1 MRALRWILV
10 AAAAIAL
17 AACEG
22 PAGKDGADGKPCS
35 VKDNTDGTKTLSC
48 PDGTNVTIVNGAA
61 GQDGQ
66 QGPAGQTGAQ
76 GDAGSSCS
84 ATQVDGGVLVQ
95 CTDGTSAIV
104 PNGAQGQVGVN
115 GVPGKFS
122 LLIDSVATAAGA
134 DGGMVST
141 LTFSVYPA
149 ANVCPG
155 GVCDDTLSSAV
166 VGTKTFYATEY
177 NAGTNTFDTA
187 KNFSF
192 GNIHFKGFTLDGNG
206 AQYTAIKANPS
217 FVPETSTSAFVY
229 AYVTGLAAAPAPTS
243 GHYLLPSSV
252 ASASKVFGTIA
263 YSSNGN
269 VSGCERCHGAPYA
282 KHGYR
287 MAHVAGLPDFVA
299 CKSCHTDQRNGGDP
313 DWYMKADDP
322 ANYEAVLTPTGLPA
336 AYKAKYS
343 YTANLM
349 NDVHNSHGFE
359 FNYPQ
364 SMSNCSTC
372 HAGKMA
378 SIATDSNF
386 RPDVC
391 KSCHVV
397 NGPTPGVGNGGV
409 ETGRA
414 PAMTAIWAAKNVTAL
429 HASIDLFAQND
440 GGLTATSC
448 NTCHKAGGIGKT
460 FAQLH
465 DGYNPQIYAV
475 TSGADAGTTWAEVI
489 KTKIDATSYDPVT
502 HILTV
507 NFSVSGA
514 AANALIKPTLVGAL
528 YGWDTKDFL
537 VSGHGSDST
546 NKRLLEYTEGSSSN
560 SPRLT
565 VSPSPTTAGTTS
577 WTATADLSMWA
588 ADMADGGA
596 GYLPSGAVKRMQ
608 FSVLP
613 ALGVDQSVFAG
624 ALPDGGT
631 NDQISITGATA
642 TITLAP
648 TATLDAGVVDP
659 NGYGLDIV
667 DSAKCNSCHDR
678 LATTFHGPNYGSVG
692 TLACRSCHW
701 VGAGGSHL
709 EMQSRSIDSYVH
721 AIHRM
726 QYFDIQN
733 VDFTNPVQKLR
744 YNDHVEGNYP
754 NFAGPLNCESC
765 HKPGKYNPPDQT
777 RSLPSIIS
785 ASRALKPGSTRNIGS
800 FPAQITGP
808 AERACGGCHRAELIN
823 EDNAAGLAAFYA
835 HTTVNGSSVADTS
848 AASLDAV
855 TRYIMGQVGVAAPTP
870 YVQGAQVESCEICHA
885 NQGDNHQKLFNSW
898 KKGLQ

>member
-1 MRALRWILV
+1 MRTLRGMLV

-17 AACEG
+17 AACTG
-22 PAGKDGADGKPCS
+22 PAGKDGQPCS
-35 VKDNTDGTKTLSC
+35 VKDNTDGTKTLTC
-48 PDGTNVTIVNGAA
+48 PDGTNVTIVNGTD
-61 GQDGQ
+61 GTNGQ
-66 QGPAGQTGAQ
+66 QGPDGQTGPQGPQ

-84 ATQVDGGVLVQ
+84 ATPIDGGVLVQ
-95 CTDGTSAIV
+95 CDDGTNAII
-104 PNGAQGQVGVN
+104 PNGAQGQVGIN

-122 LLIDSVATAAGA
+122 LMIDSVATTTGA
-134 DGGMVST
+134 DGGMTST
-141 LTFSVYPA
+141 LTFSVSPA

-166 VGTKTFYATEY
+166 VGTKTFYAQEY
-177 NAGTNTFDTA
+177 NATNNTFDTA
-187 KNFSF
+187 RNFSF
-192 GNIHFKGFTLDGNG
+192 GNIHFKGFTADGNG
-206 AQYTAIKANPS
+206 AQYTATKAGAS
-217 FVPETSTSAFVY
+217 FAPESSSGAFVY
-229 AYVTGLAAAPAPTS
+229 AYVTGLAAAPAPTT

-252 ASASKVFGTIA
+252 GSATKVFGTIGYA
-263 YSSNGN
+263 SNAI

-287 MAHVAGLPDFVA
+287 MANVAGLPSFVP
-299 CKSCHTDQRNGGDP
+299 CKVCHTDQRVGSDA

-322 ANYEAVLTPTGLPA
+322 ANYVAVLTPTGLPA
-336 AYKAKYS
+336 SYKAKYS

-349 NDVHNSHGFE
+349 NDVHNSHAFE

-364 SMSNCSTC
+364 SMSNCATC

-409 ETGRA
+409 ENGRA
-414 PAMTAIWAAKNVTAL
+414 PAMTAIWAAKGYTAFHQSL
-429 HASIDLFAQND
+429 DLFAQND

-448 NTCHKAGGIGKT
+448 NTCHKAGGVGKT
-460 FAQLH
+460 FAEIH
-465 DGYNPQIYAV
+465 PGYDPVIYA
-475 TSGADAGTTWAEVI
+475 TGADAGTKWADLI
-489 KTKIDATSYDPVT
+489 KTRIDSTSYDPAT
-502 HILTV
+502 HLVTV

-514 AANALIKPTLVGAL
+514 AANAIIKPTLVGAL

-537 VSGHGSDST
+537 VSGHST
-546 NKRLLEYTEGSSSN
+546 ISGARALEYTEGATNN
-560 SPRLT
+560 STRLT
-565 VSPSPTTAGTTS
+565 VNPSTTPAGTTS
-577 WTATADLSMWA
+577 WTATADLSTWA
-588 ADMADGGA
+588 ANLPDGGV
-596 GYLPSGAVKRMQ
+596 GYIPSGAVKRMQ
-608 FSVLP
+608 ISVLP
-613 ALGVDQSVFAG
+613 ALGLNQGFAWG
-624 ALPDGGT
+624 AQGDGGV
-631 NDQISITGATA
+631 NDMIAIAGATA
-642 TITLAP
+642 TITLVP
-648 TATLDAGVVDP
+648 TATLDAGMVDP
-659 NGYGLDIV
+659 TGYGQDIV
-667 DSAKCNSCHDR
+667 DSSKCNACHDR
-678 LATTFHGPNYGSVG
+678 LATTFHNPNYGSTG

-744 YNDHVEGNYP
+744 YEDHVEGNYP

-765 HKPGKYNPPDQT
+765 HNPGKYDPPDQT

-785 ASRALKPGSTRNIGS
+785 GSRTLMAGSTRNIGT
-800 FPAQITGP
+800 FAAQVTGP

-823 EDNAAGLAAFYA
+823 EDNAAGLSSFYA
-835 HTTVNGSSVADTS
+835 HTTVNGSSVMDTS
-848 AASLDAV
+848 ATSLEA
-855 TRYIMGQVGVAAPTP
+855 TQYYIMGEVGVRAPAP
-870 YVQGAQVESCEICHA
+870 AVPGAQVESCSICHA
-885 NQGDNHQKLFNSW
+885 EQGQKHQQLFNSW
-898 KKGLQ
+898 KKGL